1 MTEATEPITVNP
13 VLLTL
18 PMAAAWLSM
27 SATAFRTQEAAGRIG
42 PRPVRFGR
50 SVRYVRSELERWAA
64 AGCPRRV
71 DWLARGKDGDARP
84 AGVPK
89 MADV

>member
-1 MTEATEPITVNP
+1 MTEAAEPITVNP

-42 PRPVRFGR
+42 PCPVRFGR
-50 SVRYVRSELERWAA
+50 SVRYVRCELERWAA
-64 AGCPRRV
+64 SGCPRRA
-71 DWLARGKDGDARP
+71 DWLAGETDRR
-84 AGVPK
+84 
-89 MADV
+89 